1 MPAEKLIIDAD
12 PGVGDAIAIALALSD
27 PDLDVIAVTATA
39 GLVSGE
45 QAFRNLQTLVSM
57 LDPPRWP
64 RLGWSS
70 AARTMLPES
79 PERSGVFFRDG
90 HYGLADCEIIEALPH
105 TPVDSAKILSDL
117 VREWPGEFTLLTL
130 GPLTNLQLAMDR
142 HPAFLEQLKGLYCLG
157 GSLSA
162 HGNVTAA
169 SEFNIYADPESA
181 RNVLTW
187 PATKTLIPI
196 ETSHHFG
203 LTFDQYDALR
213 IDEFSR
219 LGMFLH
225 KTLPYLLRENRIQL
239 GREGALLPEL
249 VALAAV
255 SRSRL
260 FERKSLRIDVE
271 IAGELTRGMTVFDR
285 RGVESRQPNID
296 VLTEVDHVGVRDYLT
311 RLVRAADTDRE

>member
-1 MPAEKLIIDAD
+1 MPPEKLIIDAD
-12 PGVGDAIAIALALSD
+12 PGVGDAIAIALALAD
-27 PDLDVIAVTATA
+27 PHLDVIAVTAAA

-70 AARTMLPES
+70 GPRVVLPES
-79 PERSGVFFRDG
+79 PERSGIFFRDG
-90 HYGLADCEIIEALPH
+90 HQGLADCEIIEALPH

-117 VREWPGEFTLLTL
+117 VREWPGELTLLTL
-130 GPLTNLQLAMDR
+130 GPLTNLQLAADR
-142 HPAFLEQLKGLYCLG
+142 HPDFLAQLKGLYCLG

-196 ETSHHFG
+196 ETANHFG
-203 LTFDQYDALR
+203 LTFDQFDALKV
-213 IDEFSR
+213 DEFSR
-219 LGMFLH
+219 LGMFLQ
-225 KTLPYLLRENRIQL
+225 KTIPWLLRENRIQL

-249 VALAAV
+249 VALAAI
-255 SRSRL
+255 SCPRL
-260 FERKSLRIDVE
+260 FERKSMRVDVE
-271 IAGELTRGMTVFDR
+271 VAGELTRGMTVFDR
-285 RGVESRQPNID
+285 RGIESRQPNID
-296 VLTEVDHVGVRDYLT
+296 VLSDVDTVGVRDYLT
-311 RLVRAADTDRE
+311 RLVRAADTSCD